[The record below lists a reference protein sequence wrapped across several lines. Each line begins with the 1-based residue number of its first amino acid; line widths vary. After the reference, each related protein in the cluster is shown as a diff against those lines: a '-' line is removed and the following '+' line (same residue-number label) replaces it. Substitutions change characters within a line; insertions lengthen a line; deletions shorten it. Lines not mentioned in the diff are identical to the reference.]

1 MATEK
6 GQKKGKDKWKEKSW
20 YTLVAPSYLG
30 GKELTLT
37 PANGEN
43 DMIGRN
49 IEVPVSDFTGN
60 FKKSGAKIIF
70 RVVSCQG
77 TKCETMLLGHS
88 ISDDY
93 IRRMVRRRKERIDI
107 ITNIKTTDGFTMAA
121 KIVVVTDGKLTS
133 SKRASIRKVTE
144 DFLHEKT
151 NTMNFQDLSRYIIG
165 EDISNEI
172 VDAAKDIYPIK
183 KIEIRKS
190 EVLGIGTATESPPEA
205 TPETTPETV
214 S

>member
-20 YTLVAPSYLG
+20 YTLVAPNYLG

-37 PANGEN
+37 PANGEK

-60 FKKSGAKIIF
+60 FKRSSAKITF

-77 TKCETMLLGHS
+77 TKCDTMFLGHS

-93 IRRMVRRRKERIDI
+93 IRRMVRRRKERIDM
-107 ITNIKTTDGFTMAA
+107 ITNIQSTDGFRLAV

-133 SKRASIRKVTE
+133 SKRATIRKVTE

-165 EDISNEI
+165 EDIANEI
-172 VDAAKDIYPIK
+172 VEAAKDVYPIK

-190 EVLGIGTATESPPEA
+190 EVLGIGTEVESHPEPAPEA
-205 TPETTPETV
+205 PPETV

>member
-20 YTLVAPSYLG
+20 YTLVAPNYLG

-37 PANGEN
+37 PSNNEQ
-43 DMIGRN
+43 DLIGRN

-60 FKKSGAKIIF
+60 FKRSSAKIVF
-70 RVVSCQG
+70 KVVSCQG
-77 TKCETMLLGHS
+77 TKCETMFLGHS

-107 ITNIKTTDGFTMAA
+107 ITNMTTTDGYRVAV
-121 KIVVVTDGKLTS
+121 KIVVVTDGKLTT
-133 SKRASIRKVTE
+133 SKRATIRRVAD
-144 DFLHEKT
+144 DFLHSKT
-151 NTMNFQDLSRYIIG
+151 STMNFEDLSRYLIGDEISGEII
-165 EDISNEI
+165 ES
-172 VDAAKDIYPIK
+172 AKDIYPIK
-183 KIEIRKS
+183 KIEVRKS
-190 EVLGIGTATESPPEA
+190 EVLGTGTAVPE
-205 TPETTPETV
+205 TPSEPETTTETV